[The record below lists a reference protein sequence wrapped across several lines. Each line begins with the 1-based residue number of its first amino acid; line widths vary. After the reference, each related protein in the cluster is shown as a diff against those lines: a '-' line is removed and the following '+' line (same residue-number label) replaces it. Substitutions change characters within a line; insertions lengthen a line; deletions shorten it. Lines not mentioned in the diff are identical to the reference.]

1 MVDLSLVSALALNG
15 ILMAPLPVAILAGV
29 LGAAIVLAFVLD
41 AVKVVLFRRLR
52 IA

>member
-1 MVDLSLVSALALNG
+1 VADLSLVSVSGPQG
-15 ILMAPLPVAILAGV
+15 ILMVPLPVAILAGV
-29 LGAAIVLAFVLD
+29 LAAAIVLAFVLD